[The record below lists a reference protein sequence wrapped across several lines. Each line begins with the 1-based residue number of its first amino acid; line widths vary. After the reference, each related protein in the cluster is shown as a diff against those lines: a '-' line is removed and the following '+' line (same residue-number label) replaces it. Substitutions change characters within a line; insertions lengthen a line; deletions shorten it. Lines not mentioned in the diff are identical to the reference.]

1 MILSVVRLTR
11 WELFKL
17 RRRWMPWILLG
28 IVILIAQTFLWGT
41 YNTYRTADIGEVL
54 KYASFGGRTA
64 ADIWE
69 CREIEHPVH
78 VCEDQERGEQLYRK
92 FERSRFILPNGLSN
106 SLGLVLLIGVIFV
119 PILAAS
125 AMGAEYGWG
134 TLRAILTRGTGRR
147 QLLAAKFVAVML
159 LVVAGLLI
167 LSLTSVASSL
177 TIAWLTLS
185 DGFGLAD
192 AGKWSTVWVVFGKTV
207 YSLAPYMALAL
218 FFSVLTSSAA
228 MGTALVLGYY
238 FIELFVADALF
249 YRFDWFSYISD
260 FLLGTNIAGW
270 MEGTEAHTVGTLSQI
285 PLNDVPGNLHA
296 FFVLLAYIVVPGA
309 AASWLLQ
316 RRDIAGGDSAG
327 VLPYRVLQW
336 QAPFRQLLRLD
347 EGDRSAVA
355 RPVSVSAERS
365 AGHPGTPGAH
375 RRARRRRVLVP
386 AQRGWWGQR
395 GVTEMATVLNLTGW
409 EWFKL
414 RHRWIPW
421 ILLCIVTLIA
431 QGILWGTY
439 ISYRTTDLSLTMVS
453 DSNPGGGYSFS
464 LRCRD
469 FEAGHVF
476 SPPEGMDEDVY
487 FGQIERHRDFCE
499 NLDEEEK
506 RFREDARQSF
516 VLPSSLANSLGI
528 GHTIGVMLILILA
541 SSAMG
546 VEYGWGTLRTALTR
560 GAGRWRLLGS
570 KVIALV
576 LIGAVGLLILSLTI
590 VASSLIAAWLTLGEG
605 GGLADTGEWPTV
617 AVMFGKAVYGLAPYV
632 LLALFFAVLTSSA
645 GAGTAISLGYYLA
658 ETITVAILINLFDW
672 FDSVTSFLLGHNIAG
687 WMSEPGVEP
696 ASVNAVILGMSDLPG
711 TLHAFI
717 VLLAYM
723 VVLGSAT
730 LWLFQRRDISG
741 ARGE

>member
-28 IVILIAQTFLWGT
+28 IFILFTQAFLWGT
-41 YNTYRTADIGEVL
+41 YNTYRTAYIGEVL
-54 KYASFGGRTA
+54 KYTSFDDR
-64 ADIWE
+64 WE
-69 CREIEHPVH
+69 CREIEHPRD
-78 VCEDQERGEQLYRK
+78 VCEDQERGERLYRDS
-92 FERSRFILPNGLSN
+92 ERSRFILPNGLAN
-106 SLGLVLLIGVIFV
+106 SLGLVQFIGVIFV

-125 AMGAEYGWG
+125 AMGVEYGWG

-167 LSLTSVASSL
+167 LSLTSVASSVI
-177 TIAWLTLS
+177 IAWLTLS

-192 AGKWSTVWVVFGKTV
+192 AGKWSTVLVVFGKTV
-207 YSLAPYMALAL
+207 YSLVPYMALAL
-218 FFSVLTSSAA
+218 FFTVLTSSAG

-249 YRFDWFSYISD
+249 YRFDWFNYISD

-270 MEGTEAHTVGTLSQI
+270 MEGTGAHTVGPLSQI

-296 FFVLLAYIVVPGA
+296 FLVLLAYIVVLGA

-316 RRDIAGGDSAG
+316 RRDIAAGDSAG
-327 VLPYRVLQW
+327 VLPYRALHGRRL
-336 QAPFRQLLRLD
+336 FRQLLRLD
-347 EGDRSAVA
+347 GGDRSSVA

-365 AGHPGTPGAH
+365 AGHTARLPGTPGVH
-375 RRARRRRVLVP
+375 LRARRRRVLAP

-439 ISYRTTDLSLTMVS
+439 ISYRTTDLSVTMVS
-453 DSNPGGGYSFS
+453 DSNPGGSYSFS

-476 SPPEGMDEDVY
+476 PPPEGMDEDVY

-499 NLDEEEK
+499 NLDEKEK

-576 LIGAVGLLILSLTI
+576 LIGTVGLLILSLTI

-645 GAGTAISLGYYLA
+645 GAGTAISLGYFLA

-672 FDSVTSFLLGHNIAG
+672 FGNVSDFLLGTNITA
-687 WMSEPGVEP
+687 WMTEPGVKS
-696 ASVNAVILGMSDLPG
+696 ASVNEVILGMSDLPG
-711 TLHAFI
+711 TLHAFV

-723 VVLGSAT
+723 VVLSGAT